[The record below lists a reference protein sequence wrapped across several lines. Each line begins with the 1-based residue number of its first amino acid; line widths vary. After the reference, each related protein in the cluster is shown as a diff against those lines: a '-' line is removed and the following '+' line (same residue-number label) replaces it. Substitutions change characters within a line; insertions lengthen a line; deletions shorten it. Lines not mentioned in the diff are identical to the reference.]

1 MRTVCILLLLGSSL
15 AAAQPSAAL
24 LAMLR
29 RQTDETYAEI
39 KARAIASGCQAPLP
53 DKPEHINSNRL
64 SASATLVAGRVQVRV
79 STGEETWLALAGNLA
94 ERRSDDHWKKLFGA
108 MAMLTSRRVEAPTQ
122 LPVWADFEAE
132 RWGAWR
138 WGFQTRMAFVL
149 AHEVGHACLGHLASG
164 PATGADCDPATLG
177 LTQCRSTNQCREA
190 KADEWAVNLIKKSAK
205 QLGVSA
211 EGLLSALM
219 ELALLDA
226 ASGRTTLEQDDE
238 QTHPVSFCRYSL
250 LSEELDIRSLQDDY
264 LERISSI
271 IFCIERD
278 PAIAQAQLEHL
289 GQSEGRLCVL
299 RRPGSPIAS
308 MTAVGFGNSN
318 QEFQLVED
326 SFGVA
331 LYGGLER
338 YLERAR
344 PEKNVS
350 RRGSSTTATT
360 AAKIFVDGKQFDLR
374 SMTDAQKRAWQKV
387 LKAEPGPE
395 PDALR
400 MLHR

>member
-1 MRTVCILLLLGSSL
+1 MRLLCILSLLGSSI
-15 AAAQPSAAL
+15 AAAQPSPEL
-24 LAMLR
+24 LALLR

-39 KARAIASGCQAPLP
+39 KARAVAAGCSILLP
-53 DKPEHINSNRL
+53 DRPEHVNSNRL

-79 STGEETWLALAGNLA
+79 STGEVTWLALAGNLA
-94 ERRSDDHWKKLFGA
+94 ERRNDDHWKKLFGA
-108 MAMLTSRRVEAPTQ
+108 MASLTSHRIEAPAQ
-122 LPVWADFEAE
+122 LPIWAEFEAE

-149 AHEVGHACLGHLASG
+149 AHELGHACLGHLG
-164 PATGADCDPATLG
+164 PSTAPGTDCDPATLG
-177 LTQCRSTNQCREA
+177 LTQCRNTNQCREA
-190 KADEWAVNLIKKSAK
+190 KADEWAVKLIKNSAK

-219 ELALLDA
+219 ELALIDA
-226 ASGRTTLEQDDE
+226 ASGRTTLEQDDQ

-250 LSEELDIRSLQDDY
+250 LSEELDISRLRDDY

-289 GQSEGRLCVL
+289 GQSDGSICVL
-299 RRPGSPIAS
+299 RRTGSPIAS
-308 MTAVGFGNSN
+308 ATAVGFGDSN
-318 QEFQLVED
+318 QELQLVED

-331 LYGGLER
+331 LYGGLES
-338 YLERAR
+338 YLAKVK

-350 RRGSSTTATT
+350 RSGVTAS
-360 AAKIFVDGKQFDLR
+360 KVFVGDKQFNLGA
-374 SMTDAQKRAWQKV
+374 MTTAQKRLWERL
-387 LKAEPGPE
+387 LKAQPGAE

-400 MLHR
+400 ELHR